1 MKATFLLAAIVG
13 FTLGLNSCSTQSD
26 ISKEKT
32 LPTGD
37 NTMNSVDWDGTYL
50 GILPCADCEGIQT
63 TLRLNKDLTYEI
75 KTKYLGTDEKV
86 TGRTGTFSWNEQ
98 GNKITLKVSDNIG
111 PKYYFVGENIIK
123 QLDMDGNQITGNLA
137 DQYILRKTRPEITE
151 KYWKLVELMGKEVR
165 HNESNKRE
173 PHMILRLKDNRVS
186 GSGGCNTFNGNY
198 ELKEGNRITFSKIS
212 ATLMACDNM
221 ETETQ
226 FFKVLE
232 MTDNYLLSTDTLLLH
247 EAKMAPLARFE
258 AVYFE

>member
-1 MKATFLLAAIVG
+1 MKMLFLRAAFITLALSII
-13 FTLGLNSCSTQSD
+13 SCSTQSD
-26 ISKEKT
+26 ISKDKT
-32 LPTGD
+32 IPIGD
-37 NTMNSVDWDGTYL
+37 NTMTSVDWDGTYL
-50 GILPCADCEGIQT
+50 GIIPCADCEGIQT

-86 TGRTGTFSWNEQ
+86 SGSTGTFSWNEQ
-98 GNKITLKVSDNIG
+98 GNKITLEGSENIA

-137 DQYILRKTRPEITE
+137 EQYMLRKTRPEITE
-151 KYWKLVELMGKEVR
+151 KYWKLVELYGKKVQHTEI
-165 HNESNKRE
+165 NKRE
-173 PHMILRLKDNRVS
+173 PHMILKAENNRVH

-198 ELKEGNRITFSKIS
+198 ELKEGNRITFSKIA

-226 FFKVLE
+226 FFIVLE
-232 MTDNYLLSTDTLLLH
+232 MADNYFLSTDTLLLH
-247 EAKMAPLARFE
+247 KAKMAPLARFE